1 MKNQTMLAKLCAIG
15 LLSACCYIGFMVI
28 KINIPTP
35 AGSTAIHFGNTF
47 CVLGALL
54 LGGVEGGLAG
64 AIGMGLADLM
74 DPLYVASAPKTIV
87 LKLMIGIIVGLIAHR
102 FAHIKEH
109 SDDRRYSLK
118 WAFLASLGGMAFNVI
133 MDPLIGFLYKNYILN
148 VPYEAAKILAAWSSV
163 STLINAITSI
173 ILATVLYLALIKHV
187 KHLSFF
193 QSSYRQHQ

>member
-1 MKNQTMLAKLCAIG
+1 MKNKMILSKLCAIS
-15 LLSACCYIGFMVI
+15 LLSALCYVGFMFI

-54 LGGVEGGLAG
+54 LGGVEGGVAG

-74 DPLYVASAPKTIV
+74 DPLYVASAPKTIL
-87 LKLMIGIIVGLIAHR
+87 LKFLIGCIVGFIAHR
-102 FAHIKEH
+102 IAHIKNH
-109 SDDRRYSLK
+109 TDDRSFSIK
-118 WAFLASLGGMAFNVI
+118 WAFLASLGGMVFNVI
-133 MDPLIGFLYKNYILN
+133 ADPLVGFLYKNYIIG

-173 ILATVLYLALIKHV
+173 LLATILYVTLA
-187 KHLSFF
+187 KHLKHLDFF
-193 QSSYRQHQ
+193 K